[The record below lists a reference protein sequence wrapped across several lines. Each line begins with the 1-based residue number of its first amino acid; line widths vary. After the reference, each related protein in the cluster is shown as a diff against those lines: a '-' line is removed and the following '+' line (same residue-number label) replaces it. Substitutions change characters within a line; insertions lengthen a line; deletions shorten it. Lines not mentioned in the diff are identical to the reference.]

1 MTDVHF
7 LGIGGVGMAGVAFL
21 LKARGRAVSG
31 CDLYSTPRTRW
42 LEENGIPVAIGHSP
56 SHLQVATS
64 KTLPEMTV
72 DELIVTPAVPPDNP
86 ELAAA
91 RAAGLTVRSRGEVL
105 ASLVNDADGIAVCGT
120 HGKTT
125 TATFTTRLL
134 QNLGAHPSWCIGG
147 ETGAVPVAGVG
158 TVPAQ
163 TGTVPAIL
171 GTVPLVVEADESD
184 GTLALYRPR
193 TLVLNAVDFDHLE
206 HFSSKENYFDCYRA
220 VIRQTSDTIIV
231 CADHPQALELVYGV
245 CPQNRDCPQKH
256 GGLSPKI
263 VTFGFAPEAQ
273 VNAADWP
280 DIPVLG
286 RHNVANA
293 LAAIAVALS
302 RGFSREQI
310 AAALPDAVSALPDRR
325 FEQIAYSDGVR
336 VYTDYAHHPAELNCA
351 IDMARALK
359 PTHLRVLFQ
368 PHRYSRTK
376 ALCDEFPPAFAAADE
391 VVLAPVY
398 PAFEEPLL
406 GGDIADLYAAFRGQ
420 APQDRGQA
428 PQVILARSLDEG
440 WRHLFLTARPG
451 DILMLL
457 GAGDIINLVPRVK
470 QEMAGWKF
478 TDRAWKPLAPH
489 SFFRTGGQTCGGG
502 EKVIVGMGSNTWFSD
517 CTTDVEIVRAP
528 DGTSAALPGAALLS
542 THPELAFMAGIPG
555 TVGGW
560 AKMNA
565 GAFGDSFGNHVDYVI
580 ADGKKI
586 PHDACG
592 FDYRTSAIQG
602 LITEV
607 GLKAAPQGA
616 PDENAAKDYLA
627 RRKKF
632 PPRTCGSVFKNPSPD
647 MPAGKLLDE
656 AGAKSLRVGGA
667 YVWAEHAN
675 VIVAGEGSTSSDI
688 LALAR
693 LMARAVFFRS
703 GIRLEPEIRGLEV
716 WPGGGH

>member
-1 MTDVHF
+1 MTGVHF

-42 LEENGIPVAIGHSP
+42 LEANGIPVAIGHDAAHIDS
-56 SHLQVATS
+56 SIG
-64 KTLPEMTV
+64 
-72 DELIVTPAVPPDNP
+72 ELVVTPAVPPDNP

-91 RAAGLTVRSRGEVL
+91 RAAGITIRSRGEVL
-105 ASLVNDADGIAVCGT
+105 ASLVNAADSIAVCGT

-147 ETGAVPVAGVG
+147 ETGSVPVAGVG
-158 TVPAQ
+158 TNPISEAD
-163 TGTVPAIL
+163 
-171 GTVPLVVEADESD
+171 PLVVEADESD
-184 GTLALYRPR
+184 GTLALYHPH

-206 HFSSKENYFDCYRA
+206 HFNSKEDYFDCYRA

-231 CADHPQALELVYGV
+231 CADHPQAVELVQEAV
-245 CPQNRDCPQKH
+245 CSAAVAGRPPYHVSEHEN
-256 GGLSPKI
+256 GNLSPKI

-286 RHNVANA
+286 RHNIANA

-302 RGFSREQI
+302 RGFTREQI

-325 FEQIAYSDGVR
+325 FEQVACSDDVR
-336 VYTDYAHHPAELNCA
+336 VYTDYAHHPAELKCA
-351 IDMARALK
+351 IDMARALH
-359 PTHLRVLFQ
+359 PTRLRVLFQ

-376 ALCDEFPPAFAAADE
+376 ALCDGFPPAFESADE

-406 GGDIADLYAAFRGQ
+406 GGDIADLYAAFREQ
-420 APQDRGQA
+420 T

-440 WRHLFLTARPG
+440 WHHLFLTARPG

-457 GAGDIINLVPRVK
+457 GAGDIVNLVPRVK
-470 QEMAGWKF
+470 EEMSVRTFPTRTW
-478 TDRAWKPLAPH
+478 TPLAPH

-517 CTTDVEIVRAP
+517 CATDIDIVQVPSERP
-528 DGTSAALPGAALLS
+528 AARSGASLLAN
-542 THPELAFMAGIPG
+542 HPELAFMAGIPG

-565 GAFGDSFGNHVDYVI
+565 GAFGDSFGNYIESVEVVL
-580 ADGKKI
+580 ADGSIRMI
-586 PHDACG
+586 PAADCG
-592 FDYRTSAIQG
+592 FAYRRSSIPG
-602 LITEV
+602 LITSVTLKPAPV
-607 GLKAAPQGA
+607 GDAGA
-616 PDENAAKDYLA
+616 RPADFLA
-627 RRKKF
+627 RRKVF
-632 PPRTCGSVFKNPSPD
+632 PPRTCGSVFKNPPD
-647 MPAGKLLDE
+647 APAGKLLEE
-656 AGAKSLRVGGA
+656 AGCKSLRVGGA
-667 YVWAEHAN
+667 YVWQEHAN
-675 VIVAGEGSTSSDI
+675 VIVAGDGCTSSDI

-693 LMARAVFFRS
+693 LMAARVRARFGVV
-703 GIRLEPEIRGLEV
+703 LEPEIRGLVTEV
-716 WPGGGH
+716 PSVAQERDPPGDGD